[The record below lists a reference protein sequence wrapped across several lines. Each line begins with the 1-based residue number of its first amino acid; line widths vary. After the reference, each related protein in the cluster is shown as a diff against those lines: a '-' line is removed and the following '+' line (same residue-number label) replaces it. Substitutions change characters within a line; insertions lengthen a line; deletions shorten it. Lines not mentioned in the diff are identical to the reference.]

1 MLTIPF
7 SCPLLSHSIFLP
19 MIPLNVRKWLEP
31 RLQASLS
38 SLMMMIR
45 ATLMRRVEP
54 IRMDPAKIPLIS
66 RFTIVI
72 MSQVSQDQSAQGNF
86 CRLHPLIDRNPN
98 LEVSIAHVWHIFS
111 QHSFRLQLRMNEMH
125 RRQSDYTRLYLLCS
139 AFCHSQIK
147 PISCNKSGCCRLKKV
162 LQKIER
168 LCTFYHIYSNTY
180 ATLEGKDWCN
190 F

>member
-1 MLTIPF
+1 
-7 SCPLLSHSIFLP
+7 
-19 MIPLNVRKWLEP
+19 
-31 RLQASLS
+31 
-38 SLMMMIR
+38 
-45 ATLMRRVEP
+45 
-54 IRMDPAKIPLIS
+54 MDPAKIPLIS

-180 ATLEGKDWCN
+180 ATLEGKD
-190 F
+190 

>member
-19 MIPLNVRKWLEP
+19 TIPLNVRKWLEP

-66 RFTIVI
+66 RFTTVI
-72 MSQVSQDQSAQGNF
+72 MSQVSHDQSAQGNF
-86 CRLHPLIDRNPN
+86 CELDPPIARNPN
-98 LEVSIAHVWHIFS
+98 LEVAIAHVSHIFS
-111 QHSFRLQLRMNEMH
+111 QHSLALPLRMNGMH
-125 RRQSDYTRLYLLCS
+125 RRQSDYTRLYLLCCT
-139 AFCHSQIK
+139 FCHSQIK

-168 LCTFYHIYSNTY
+168 LCTFCHIYR
-180 ATLEGKDWCN
+180 GD
-190 F
+190 